1 MLGVMQLRHNF
12 ALIFC
17 SIQKL
22 ELVYRQ
28 RIIPVTHTARIGRW
42 LYMHWLIY

>member
-1 MLGVMQLRHNF
+1 MFGVMQLKHNI

-17 SIQKL
+17 SIQTAR
-22 ELVYRQ
+22 VGRQ